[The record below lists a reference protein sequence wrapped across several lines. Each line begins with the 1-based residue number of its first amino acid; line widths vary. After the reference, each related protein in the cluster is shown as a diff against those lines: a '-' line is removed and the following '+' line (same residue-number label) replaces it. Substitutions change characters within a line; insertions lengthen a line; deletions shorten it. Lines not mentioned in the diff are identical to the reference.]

1 MILTLSRGSLALC
14 KALGLLLAVLAAFSA
29 PVAAQA
35 ASLRQE
41 PLEIVTAER
50 TIRLTV
56 EIADT
61 EASRNQGMMF
71 RKSIAPD
78 RGMLFDF
85 KSPRPAAF
93 WMKNTFIPLDILFI
107 TADGHVLTI
116 ARNAVPHSQTPIPSG
131 GQILGVLEIGGGQ
144 AAKLGIYPGDLIKH
158 RIFKRG

>member
-1 MILTLSRGSLALC
+1 MSLNPTRGGIALR
-14 KALGLLLAVLAAFSA
+14 KALGLLLAVLALMFG
-29 PVAAQA
+29 PVTAQA

-50 TIRLTV
+50 TIPLTV
-56 EIADT
+56 EVADT
-61 EASRNQGMMF
+61 EASRNQGLMF

-93 WMKNTFIPLDILFI
+93 WMKNTLIPLDILFI

-116 ARNAVPHSQTPIPSG
+116 ARNAVPLSETPIPSG
-131 GQILGVLEIGGGQ
+131 GTILAVLEIGGGQ
-144 AAKLGIYPGDLIKH
+144 AAKLGIYPGDRIKH